1 MITSAGGTLKCNDVI
16 HTVGPNVSKKR
27 NLIRI
32 EKESSQLRE
41 CIKNIMKA
49 VKDNHYNS
57 VSIPA
62 ISTGIF
68 GFPRDICSIVLS
80 SAIKDIIDYEPH
92 EYKNKSIIMCNYDS
106 KTTDTFLTY
115 FFKEFD
121 AKETLDS
128 DESDDSR

>member
-16 HTVGPNVSKKR
+16 HTVGPNVSKAK

-32 EKESSQLRE
+32 DKERSQLRE
-41 CIKNIMKA
+41 CIKNIMQA
-49 VKDNHYNS
+49 VKDNNYNS

-80 SAIKDIIDYEPH
+80 STRKDIIDYEPH

-106 KTTDTFLTY
+106 KTTDTFLAY
-115 FFKEFD
+115 FFNEFTD
-121 AKETLDS
+121 IKETF
-128 DESDDSR
+128 R